1 MSVNKNGLLV
11 GVLSFL
17 LFFQI
22 GVFETTQIVN
32 AQSEIVVP
40 DWIKGLGGFWS
51 NGDISDKEF
60 VAAIEYL
67 IQSKIITSERLS
79 IVDGVNNDTQD
90 TDEEQ
95 EIEIPSWIRNNAK
108 WFAKGIIPDSD
119 FVLGLEYM
127 VEEKIIQSPNIQI
140 IDSEN
145 DSNEN
150 TVLNNDDTVPVVDSD
165 NDGILDDV
173 DACPTQAETINEFED
188 SDGCP
193 DTVPVVDSD
202 NDGILDDVDA
212 CPTQAETINE
222 FEDSDGCP
230 DTVPVV
236 DSDNDGIL
244 DDVDAC
250 PTQAETINE
259 FEDSDGCPDTVPVVD
274 SDNDG
279 ILDDVDACPTQ
290 AETINEFE
298 DSDGCPDTV
307 PLPDKSLT
315 ISNVD
320 IDWENSGWGDQN
332 IYLSWTYSIDESE
345 SELPPSGHFVIEMS
359 GIVTDTVNAEHDDE
373 NKYTGE
379 INGIDPGI
387 GGGTITMEIISFI
400 GDEGWNYVGDG
411 DKTDIVIP
419 PHISEE

>member
-1 MSVNKNGLLV
+1 MSINKNELLV
-11 GVLSFL
+11 GVLSIL

-22 GVFETTQIVN
+22 GVFETTQIAN

-40 DWIKGLGGFWS
+40 DWIKGLGEFWS

-79 IVDGVNNDTQD
+79 IVDGANIDTQD

-95 EIEIPSWIRNNAK
+95 EIEIPSWIQNNAK
-108 WFAKGIIPDSD
+108 WFAKGIIADSD

-127 VEEKIIQSPNIQI
+127 VEEKIIQSPNILI

-150 TVLNNDDTVPVVDSD
+150 TVLNNDDTVPVADSD
-165 NDGILDDV
+165 GDGILDDV
-173 DACPTQAETINEFED
+173 DACPTQAET
-188 SDGCP
+188 
-193 DTVPVVDSD
+193 V
-202 NDGILDDVDA
+202 
-212 CPTQAETINE
+212 
-222 FEDSDGCP
+222 
-230 DTVPVV
+230 
-236 DSDNDGIL
+236 
-244 DDVDAC
+244 
-250 PTQAETINE
+250 
-259 FEDSDGCPDTVPVVD
+259 
-274 SDNDG
+274 
-279 ILDDVDACPTQ
+279 
-290 AETINEFE
+290 NEFE

-345 SELPPSGHFVIEMS
+345 SELPPSGRFIIEMS

-373 NKYTGE
+373 NRYTGE

-419 PHISEE
+419 PHTS